1 MARGLSLILIVAFEA
16 YALAQPA
23 AKQPAPQQPA
33 PSATKQPAAKQPAT
47 KQPAGPT
54 PEQNLFGWLG
64 ELERM
69 LPQDAAAFEKIDL
82 PKIILACN
90 STEQWATEIARFSTS
105 EQPLPILQEAGYLIL
120 SKQQLD
126 KLLDRLFELRVKFTD
141 LPIEKPEQ
149 LATRQTALINYL
161 QATSALLD
169 LSGRMR
175 YLHRDGLEAAAN
187 LLAEHPAYYKRL
199 IEVLEQHQSSIGAIV
214 MAQALFDPPAE
225 EKDIVPA
232 TPETKRLILRLIGKT
247 APTEILPDLV
257 EVLKAAKQPADVR
270 IAAAEAILQVGLPQQ
285 IRSGTDPTLPKPAIT
300 PAQLYEQ
307 IQKIPTAQLSAA
319 SQTTRTKILATVTQR
334 MKSGLAEP
342 VYQYGNMT
350 LKPGDWLLMRN
361 PSPYNLF
368 SELSPGLYSHVGIV
382 AYEKGS
388 DGIRRMV
395 VLDMPERG
403 TTIPAV
409 NVEIFLRRTLNYA
422 FLRHEDT
429 IVAETLAQSGLD
441 CIGNPCEFD
450 LNFRTARV
458 AELAGK
464 SLKGAKIHTYCAG
477 LLLLCSQQTERPRTD
492 FFPLNEMPPLGL
504 AKDNFAQLGVTFG
517 DEFISPTGIL
527 FSKKMQLVARREPMY
542 DPRREI
548 EEAIFDHF
556 AYRTKSVPLVQ
567 SPDTLQAL
575 RTKLAE
581 SSKSNP
587 LLAQALGAAANLPA
601 EMDLVAA
608 AKLGAVVETLDEI
621 AFGNS
626 AKYTNAR
633 LAIVEGP
640 APPKVPER
648 TPAQVAELA
657 ELRATTH
664 RDLAVKWDAMQLPP
678 RALRMTLVN
687 YYINRGKQQLDERF
701 FKPAE
706 SK

>member
-1 MARGLSLILIVAFEA
+1 MIGRWFSAILVLCLLAASLV
-16 YALAQPA
+16 AQPA
-23 AKQPAPQQPA
+23 AKQPSPA
-33 PSATKQPAAKQPAT
+33 AQRPPAKQPAAPAS
-47 KQPAGPT
+47 PT
-54 PEQNLFGWLG
+54 PEQNLFGWLS
-64 ELERM
+64 ELDKM
-69 LPQDAAAFEKIDL
+69 LPQEAAAFEKIDL
-82 PKIILACN
+82 PKIVLACN
-90 STEQWATEIARFSTS
+90 STEQWATEIARFAGLELPS
-105 EQPLPILQEAGYLIL
+105 PILQQAGYLIVG
-120 SKQQLD
+120 KQQVD
-126 KLLDRLFELRVKFTD
+126 KLIDRLFEMRTKFTD
-141 LPIEKPEQ
+141 LPTETPEQ
-149 LATRQTALINYL
+149 MATRQTALVNYL
-161 QATSALLD
+161 QATAALLD

-175 YLHRDGLEAAAN
+175 YLQRDAIDIAATMLEK
-187 LLAEHPAYYKRL
+187 HPAHYKRL
-199 IEVLEQHQSSIGAIV
+199 IEVLEQYRSSIGAAV
-214 MAQALFDPPAE
+214 LAQALFDPALD
-225 EKDIVPA
+225 EKDVTV
-232 TPETKRLILRLIGKT
+232 TPPESKRLILRLIGKT
-247 APTEILPDLV
+247 AATELLPDIV
-257 EVLKAAKQPADVR
+257 DVLKAPGQPADVR
-270 IAAAEAILQVGLPQQ
+270 MAAAEAIVQVGLPQQ

-307 IQKIPTAQLSAA
+307 IQKIPTAKLSPESLA
-319 SQTTRTKILATVTQR
+319 SRTKLLATVTQR

-342 VYQYGNMT
+342 VFQYGGMT

-368 SELSPGLYSHVGIV
+368 SELSPGLFSHVGVV

-409 NVEIFLRRTLNYA
+409 NVEIFLQRTLNYA
-422 FLRHEDT
+422 FLRHEDSK
-429 IVAETLAQSGLD
+429 VAESLAQAGLD
-441 CIGNPCEFD
+441 CIGNACEFD
-450 LNFRTARV
+450 LNFRTQRV

-464 SLKGAKIHTYCAG
+464 PLKGQKIHTYCAG
-477 LLLLCSQQTERPRTD
+477 LLLVCAQQTDRPRTD
-492 FFPLNEMPPLGL
+492 FFPLNEMPPVGQ

-527 FSKKMQLVARREPMY
+527 FSKKMQIVARREPMY

-608 AKLGAVVETLDEI
+608 AKLGAIVETLDEI

-626 AKYTNAR
+626 AKYVNAR
-633 LAIVEGP
+633 FAIIDGP
-640 APPKVPER
+640 NPPTVAER

-657 ELRATTH
+657 ELRAVTH
-664 RDLAVKWDAMQLPP
+664 KDLAAKWDAQQLPP
-678 RALRMTLVN
+678 RALRVALVN

-701 FKPAE
+701 FKTAV

>member
-1 MARGLSLILIVAFEA
+1 MCRGYPLLVLIL
-16 YALAQPA
+16 ALAAQASAQP
-23 AKQPAPQQPA
+23 
-33 PSATKQPAAKQPAT
+33 TAKQPAT
-47 KQPAGPT
+47 KQPTAAAPPT

-69 LPQDAAAFEKIDL
+69 LPQKAAAFEKLDVAQVV
-82 PKIILACN
+82 LACN
-90 STEQWATEIARFSTS
+90 STEQWAMEIARYAGLEKPT
-105 EQPLPILQEAGYLIL
+105 PILEQAGYLIT

-126 KLLDRLFELRVKFTD
+126 KLIHRLFELRVKFTE
-141 LPIEKPEQ
+141 LPAEKPEQ
-149 LATRQTALINYL
+149 IAARQTALVNYL
-161 QATSALLD
+161 QATAALLD

-175 YLHRDGLEAAAN
+175 YLHRDGLETAAN
-187 LLAEHPAYYKRL
+187 LLAEHPAHYKRL
-199 IEVLEQHQSSIGAIV
+199 IEVLEQYQSSIGAVV
-214 MAQALFDPPAE
+214 MSQALFDPPPE
-225 EKDIVPA
+225 EKDLIPA
-232 TPETKRLILRLIGKT
+232 TPEVKRMILRLIGKT
-247 APTEILPDLV
+247 APTESLPDLV
-257 EVLKAAKQPADVR
+257 EVLKSTRQPAEVR
-270 IAAAEAILQVGLPQQ
+270 LAAAETILQVGLPQQ

-307 IQKIPTAQLSAA
+307 LQRIPTAQLSAA
-319 SQTTRTKILATVTQR
+319 AQETRTKILATVSQR

-342 VYQYGNMT
+342 VFQYGGMT

-368 SELSPGLYSHVGIV
+368 SELSPGLFSHVGVV

-409 NVEIFLRRTLNYA
+409 NVEIFLQRTLNYA
-422 FLRHEDT
+422 FLRHEDPA
-429 IVAETLAQSGLD
+429 VAAALAQAGLE

-450 LNFRTARV
+450 LNFRTQRV
-458 AELAGK
+458 ASLTGK

-477 LLLLCSQQTERPRTD
+477 LLLVCAQQTERPRTD
-492 FFPLNEMPPLGL
+492 FFPLNEMPPVGQ
-504 AKDNFAQLGVTFG
+504 AKDNFEQLGVTFG
-517 DEFISPTGIL
+517 DDFISPTGIL
-527 FSKKMQLVARREPMY
+527 FSNKMQIVARREPMY

-556 AYRTKSVPLVQ
+556 AIRTKTVPLVQ

-581 SSKSNP
+581 SSKTNP

-626 AKYTNAR
+626 AKYVNAR
-633 LAIVEGP
+633 LAIIEGP
-640 APPKVPER
+640 TPPKVPER
-648 TPAQVAELA
+648 TAAQVAELA

-664 RDLAVKWDAMQLPP
+664 RELAKQWDALHLPP
-678 RALRMTLVN
+678 RGLRVALVN
-687 YYINRGKQQLDERF
+687 YYIARGKQQLDERF
-701 FKPAE
+701 FKAAE

>member
-1 MARGLSLILIVAFEA
+1 MGHKFTLLIFFSLAS
-16 YALAQPA
+16 LAHAKPAATKNSPAAKQTAPA
-23 AKQPAPQQPA
+23 AKQPAA
-33 PSATKQPAAKQPAT
+33 PAA
-47 KQPAGPT
+47 PT
-54 PEQNLFGWLG
+54 PEQNLFGWLS
-64 ELERM
+64 ELDKM
-69 LPQDAAAFEKIDL
+69 LPQDAAAFEKLDVA
-82 PKIILACN
+82 KVILACN
-90 STEQWATEIARFSTS
+90 STEQWATEIARYAGKELPT
-105 EQPLPILQEAGYLIL
+105 PILEQAGYLIT

-126 KLLDRLFELRVKFTD
+126 KLINRQFELRTKFTD
-141 LPIEKPEQ
+141 MPAEKPEED
-149 LATRQTALINYL
+149 AARRTALVNYL
-161 QATSALLD
+161 QATATLLD

-175 YLHRDGLEAAAN
+175 YLHRDGLETAAD
-187 LLAEHPAYYKRL
+187 LLAEHPAHYKRL
-199 IEVLEQHQSSIGAIV
+199 IEVLEQYQSSIGAIV
-214 MAQALFDPPAE
+214 MSQALFDPPPE
-225 EKDIVPA
+225 EKDIIPA
-232 TPETKRLILRLIGKT
+232 KPETKRMILRLIGKT
-247 APTEILPDLV
+247 APTEILPDIV
-257 EVLKAAKQPADVR
+257 DVLKSTRQPADVR
-270 IAAAEAILQVGLPQQ
+270 LAAAEAILQVGLPQQ

-319 SQTTRTKILATVTQR
+319 SQATRTKILATVSQR
-334 MKSGLAEP
+334 MKSGLTEP
-342 VYQYGNMT
+342 VYQYGGMT

-368 SELSPGLYSHVGIV
+368 SELSPGLYSHVGVV
-382 AYEKGS
+382 AYEKGT

-409 NVEIFLRRTLNYA
+409 NVEIFLQRTLNYA
-422 FLRHEDT
+422 FLRHEDAK
-429 IVAETLAQSGLD
+429 VAESLAQAGLD
-441 CIGNPCEFD
+441 CIGNACEFD
-450 LNFRTARV
+450 LNFRTQRV

-464 SLKGAKIHTYCAG
+464 SLKGSKIHTYCAG
-477 LLLLCSQQTERPRTD
+477 LLLACAQQTERPRDD
-492 FFPLNEMPPLGL
+492 FFPLSEMPPLGQ

-517 DEFISPTGIL
+517 DDFISPTGIL

-556 AYRTKSVPLVQ
+556 AIRTKTMPLVQ

-581 SSKSNP
+581 SSKTNP

-626 AKYTNAR
+626 AKYVNAR
-633 LAIVEGP
+633 LAIIEGP
-640 APPKVPER
+640 NPPKVPDR

-664 RDLAVKWDAMQLPP
+664 RDLAQKWDAMQLPP
-678 RALRMTLVN
+678 RGMRVALVN
-687 YYINRGKQQLDERF
+687 FYIARGKKQLDERF
-701 FKPAE
+701 FKPATAE
-706 SK
+706 AKKE